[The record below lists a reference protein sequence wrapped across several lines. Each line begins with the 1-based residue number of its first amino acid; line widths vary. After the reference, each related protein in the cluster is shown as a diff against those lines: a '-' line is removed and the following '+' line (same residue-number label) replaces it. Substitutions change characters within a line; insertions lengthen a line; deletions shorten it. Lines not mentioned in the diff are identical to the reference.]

1 MARVK
6 DAVGLDI
13 GTSGVRAAHLGFA
26 KHPPTL
32 ENFGQVAVPGG
43 ALREGEITDMETV
56 AQALSELWKRAHFTS
71 KNVRL
76 GLANQKVVARPID
89 MPFMDEQELRG
100 AIQYQVQEHI
110 PMPVEDAVLDFKIL
124 EDFTNERGEHLIR
137 VLVVAAGKEMINS
150 FVETVTKAG
159 LSPSAI
165 DFTPLSLIRALGEG
179 RDALGR
185 PGGGG
190 EALIDVGAGVTSLV
204 VHEGGIPRLARVL
217 SIGGNSL
224 TDALA
229 AGLGV
234 SFDDADN
241 IKQRLGLS
249 SGETYMPAAQPG
261 TYSDPGQA
269 AVPGQLAAPAYQ
281 VSIEPGAAPAQTLTQ
296 QSGGYGAAGSGDMA
310 GRILEQRV
318 GAFVDQIRQS
328 MDYYMA
334 QPGAARI
341 ARVVLCGGASKLPNL
356 GPRLANALRMP
367 VEQGRPL
374 SHLRMGRKL
383 KLSESQLVDA
393 EPLMAA
399 AVGTALGAIS

>member
-1 MARVK
+1 MGRTK

-26 KHPPTL
+26 KHPPSL
-32 ENFGQVAVPGG
+32 ENFGQVSVPGG

-56 AQALSELWKRAHFTS
+56 AQALSQLWKRARFKS

-89 MPFMDEQELRG
+89 MPYMEEQELRN
-100 AIQYQVQEHI
+100 AIQFQVQEHI

-124 EDFTNERGEHLIR
+124 EDFTNERGERLIR
-137 VLVVAAGKEMINS
+137 VLVVAAQKDMINS
-150 FVETVTKAG
+150 FVETITKAG
-159 LSPSAI
+159 LSPIAI
-165 DFTPLSLIRALGEG
+165 DFTPLSLIRSLGES
-179 RDALGR
+179 RDALGQG
-185 PGGGG
+185 GGGG

-229 AGLGV
+229 SGLGV

-249 SGETYMPAAQPG
+249 SGDVYTPAPAPVA
-261 TYSDPGQA
+261 YPVAGQA
-269 AVPGQLAAPAYQ
+269 PVAGQPATPGGYQVPGQPAPAAYQ
-281 VSIEPGAAPAQTLTQ
+281 PPVQPG
-296 QSGGYGAAGSGDMA
+296 GGYGTGSGDTA
-310 GRILEQRV
+310 ARILEQRV
-318 GAFVDQIRQS
+318 GTFVDQIRQS

-334 QPGAARI
+334 QPGAAHI
-341 ARVVLCGGASKLPNL
+341 ARVVLSGGASKLPNL

-367 VEQGRPL
+367 VEQGHPL
-374 SHLRMGRKL
+374 RRLRMGKVG
-383 KLSESQLVDA
+383 LSESQLADA

-399 AVGTALGAIS
+399 AVGTALGAIA

>member
-1 MARVK
+1 VARVK

-13 GTSGVRAAHLGFA
+13 GTSGVRAAHLGFD
-26 KHPPTL
+26 KHPPSL
-32 ENFGQVAVPGG
+32 ENFGQVSVPGG
-43 ALREGEITDMETV
+43 ALRDGEVTDMDTV
-56 AQALSELWKRAHFTS
+56 AQAISQLWKRAHFKS

-76 GLANQKVVARPID
+76 GIANQKVVARPID
-89 MPFMDEQELRG
+89 MPFMDEEELRN
-100 AIQYQVQEHI
+100 AIQFQVQEHI

-137 VLVVAAGKEMINS
+137 VLVVAAQKDMINA
-150 FVETVTKAG
+150 FVETITKAG
-159 LSPSAI
+159 LSPAAI
-165 DFTPLSLIRALGEG
+165 DFTPLSLIRSLGEA
-179 RDALGR
+179 RDPLGR

-217 SIGGNSL
+217 SIGGNTL

-249 SGETYMPAAQPG
+249 SSDAYAPAAQPA
-261 TYSDPGQA
+261 YIDPAQA
-269 AVPGQLAAPAYQ
+269 TVPSQPAGAGFAVD
-281 VSIEPGAAPAQTLTQ
+281 PGAAPAQYPTQ
-296 QSGGYGAAGSGDMA
+296 PGGHAAAGSGDMA
-310 GRILEQRV
+310 ARILEQRV

-334 QPGAARI
+334 QPGAAQI
-341 ARVVLCGGASKLPNL
+341 ARVVLSGGASKLPNL
-356 GPRLANALRMP
+356 APRLASALRIP
-367 VEQGRPL
+367 VEQGHPL
-374 SHLRMGRKL
+374 RSLRMGKRL
-383 KLSESQLVDA
+383 GLSEAQLVDA
-393 EPLMAA
+393 EPLMAS
-399 AVGTALGAIS
+399 AVGTALGAISS